1 MLYLKPNQIDF
12 RENFMKKIVF
22 AAGVGFALTI
32 GLLGCED
39 TAVDG
44 ANGING
50 VSGENGLNGSSCEV
64 KALPD
69 ESGFKVMC
77 GGDSIG
83 VLLNGTSCEVKALSD
98 ESGFKVM
105 CGGDSIGVVLNGVKG
120 DSGVGTQGP
129 KGEDGKSCTAEALTA
144 GNGYKIMCDE
154 DSVGVILNG
163 EPGVNGTG
171 YILDRRDNQFYQVV
185 TIGKLT
191 WMTENLNYE
200 TGSGSYCYGST
211 DEEKAENCATYG
223 RLYTWDVARSVC
235 PQGWHLPE
243 MSEWEALYDAVGD
256 YTMDNNGGTKLK
268 APMGWETSEN
278 SEVGTND
285 FGFSALPAGYRGQN
299 GEFSYIGKGAY
310 FWTSSVKDNSKVEAV
325 HLVYDDDRAYS
336 GSDEMDV
343 AYSVRC
349 VKGPATDR

>member
-1 MLYLKPNQIDF
+1 MLYLKPNQINF
-12 RENFMKKIVF
+12 RENFVKKIVF

-39 TAVDG
+39 TSVDG
-44 ANGING
+44 ANGVN
-50 VSGENGLNGSSCEV
+50 GENGLNGTSCEV

-129 KGEDGKSCTAEALTA
+129 KGEDGKSCAAEALDD

-154 DSVGVILNG
+154 DSVGVVLNG
-163 EPGVNGTG
+163 EPGANGTG

-200 TGSGSYCYGST
+200 AGSGSYCYGST

-256 YTMDNNGGTKLK
+256 YSMDNNGGMKLK

-285 FGFSALPAGYRGQN
+285 FGFSALPAGYRGKN

-325 HLVYDDDRAYS
+325 YLVYDDDRAYS